1 MTMSCSLA
9 SMVSAKSLDS
19 GQSERR
25 SGSGETPEPLDDT
38 ATEPSDISSRRDA
51 NGDTGVSGYEA
62 SQPPES
68 HIPSPRTADDDQ
80 LGLIGEGIRNWIIL
94 ALSCHTSAAR
104 AKFFFEP
111 SRRSSDSGVIA
122 HGGRTRQRGP
132 WFRAY
137 FGETMDIRRDAEAER

>member
-1 MTMSCSLA
+1 MSCSPGRVHFTCPCRDDRKI
-9 SMVSAKSLDS
+9 SDS
-19 GQSERR
+19 GESEQR

-38 ATEPSDISSRRDA
+38 ANKPSGTSSRRDA

-68 HIPSPRTADDDQ
+68 HIPSPRTTDDDQ

-94 ALSCHTSAAR
+94 ALSCHTSAAG

-111 SRRSSDSGVIA
+111 SRRSSDSGVMA
-122 HGGRTRQRGP
+122 HGGRTRQREVG
-132 WFRAY
+132 FY
-137 FGETMDIRRDAEAER
+137 KVDD

>member
-1 MTMSCSLA
+1 MSE
-9 SMVSAKSLDS
+9 
-19 GQSERR
+19 QR

-38 ATEPSDISSRRDA
+38 ATEPSGISSRRDV

-122 HGGRTRQRGP
+122 HGGRTRQREVG
-132 WFRAY
+132 FY
-137 FGETMDIRRDAEAER
+137 KVDD